1 MGSVARDQTET
12 ETAQHSAQLAVQPL
26 SVPVIHHVPNMCQR
40 EEGLKAFS
48 RLGRLLVGLLWLG
61 RCQFP
66 DNLLFLGINGVRSQ
80 EPS

>member
-48 RLGRLLVGLLWLG
+48 RLGRPRASVGWSALAG
-61 RCQFP
+61 TVP
-66 DNLLFLGINGVRSQ
+66 I
-80 EPS
+80 P